1 MGVVYEAEQASPRRT
16 VALKVV
22 RGGHFVDEVSLRMFQ
37 REAET
42 LARLKHPNIASVY
55 ESGRTEDGQHFFA
68 MEMVRGPMLGEY
80 LGHRPVRDRADLV
93 QRLAVFRTICDA
105 VQYAHQRGVIHRD
118 LKPGN
123 ILVTDES
130 AQPTVKV
137 LDFGLARITERDV
150 AAASRAPRW
159 ASSRARSPT

>member
-42 LARLKHPNIASVY
+42 LARLKHPNIASVH

-105 VQYAHQRGVIHRD
+105 VQYAHQRGVI
-118 LKPGN
+118 
-123 ILVTDES
+123 S
-130 AQPTVKV
+130 
-137 LDFGLARITERDV
+137 
-150 AAASRAPRW
+150 APRL
-159 ASSRARSPT
+159 PPP